1 MYIQQEISSRDPS
14 VNSAANA
21 PLSIAII
28 IIIIFFL
35 AGDISPRHS
44 TVKLIPVDL

>member
-28 IIIIFFL
+28 IIFLL
-35 AGDISPRHS
+35 AGGISLRHS
-44 TVKLIPVDL
+44 TVKLIPADL